1 MKKKLYRSMC
11 TVACGTILLTAV
23 VSLLIFYGLIETQIK
38 ETIRNE
44 CYLVAA
50 GLNDTADEKAYFDEL
65 AKPLPET
72 GRLSVIA
79 ADGIVLYDSVADS
92 SSMENHADRDEI
104 KEALESGEGTAQRR
118 SFTLGQSTYYCAVRL
133 QNGNVIRVGY
143 YAESFFSMLFSVF
156 PAVLLLM
163 LLVMAVSLILS
174 HRVTKQIVKP
184 VTKAADR
191 LDLAGTESPY
201 EELTPFFQKIRTQ
214 HEEITAH
221 METIREEQKTLRLI
235 MENMSEGLILLAA
248 DQHILMHNRSAEELL
263 DAPDCDYTGQP
274 FVALAREAALN
285 DAVRKAINGE
295 SSAVTL
301 ESSDRIIR
309 CYVSS
314 VTDRGVL
321 NGVLLF
327 LLDETAQYRAEQIRS
342 EFSANVSHELKT
354 PLTSISGFAEL
365 LKNGMAGEAEVP
377 AFARTIY
384 DEAQR
389 LLALIGDIMRL
400 SRIEE
405 QDSKPSDRVNLLTM
419 ARGVCASLRKEAD
432 KRQVTISCKGS
443 DQIVNGDF
451 GMLRE
456 LVQNLCEN
464 AVRYNRPGGTVT
476 VTVGRAKSRV
486 SLSVA
491 DTGIG
496 IAKEDQTRVFER
508 FYRVDKSRSRETG
521 GTGLGLS
528 IVKHIVEYHGGEI
541 MLESEQ
547 GRGTTVTVLLS

>member
-11 TVACGTILLTAV
+11 IVACGTILLTTI
-23 VSLLIFYGLIETQIK
+23 VSLLIFYNLIEAQIK

-44 CYLVAA
+44 CYLIAA

-65 AKPLPET
+65 ARPLPET

-79 ADGIVLYDSVADS
+79 ADGTVLYDSIADS
-92 SSMENHADRDEI
+92 ADMENHAGRDEI
-104 KEALESGEGTAQRR
+104 REALKSGEGTAQRR

-143 YAESFFSMLFSVF
+143 YAESFFSMLFSIF

-163 LLVMAVSLILS
+163 LLVIAVSLILS
-174 HRVTKQIVKP
+174 HRVTEQIVKP
-184 VTKAADR
+184 VTEAADR

-201 EELTPFFQKIRTQ
+201 EELTPFFQKIRAQ
-214 HEEITAH
+214 HEEITVH
-221 METIREEQKTLRLI
+221 METIRADQKTLRLI
-235 MENMSEGLILLAA
+235 MENMGEGLILLSA
-248 DQHILMHNRSAEELL
+248 DQRILMHNHSAEELL
-263 DAPDCDYTGQP
+263 GAPDCDYAGQP
-274 FVALAREAALN
+274 FVALTRREELN
-285 DAVRKAINGE
+285 NAVRKALCGE
-295 SSAVTL
+295 SSAVNV
-301 ESSDRIIR
+301 ERSDRIIR
-309 CYVSS
+309 CYVSP
-314 VTDRGVL
+314 VTDHGML

-342 EFSANVSHELKT
+342 EFSSNVSHELKT

-377 AFARTIY
+377 VFAQTIY

-405 QDSKPSDRVNLLTM
+405 QDLKAADRVNLLTI
-419 ARGVCASLRKEAD
+419 AKGVCASLKKETD
-432 KRQVTISCKGS
+432 KRQVTVSCRGS

-464 AVRYNRPGGTVT
+464 AVRYNRPGGTVA
-476 VTVGRAKSRV
+476 VTVGSMDGRV

-491 DTGIG
+491 DTGVG
-496 IAKEDQTRVFER
+496 IAQKDQERVFER
-508 FYRVDKSRSRETG
+508 FYRVDKSRSKETG

-528 IVKHIVEYHGGEI
+528 IVKHIVEFHGGEI
-541 MLESEQ
+541 MLESEL
-547 GRGTTVTVLLS
+547 GKGTTVIVLL

>member
-11 TVACGTILLTAV
+11 AVACGTIFLTAL
-23 VSLLIFYGLIETQIK
+23 VSLLVCYGLIETQIK
-38 ETIRNE
+38 ETIHNE

-50 GLNDTADEKAYFDEL
+50 GLNDTADEEAYFEEL

-79 ADGIVLYDSVADS
+79 PDGTVMYDSVADEAA
-92 SSMENHADRDEI
+92 MENHADREEF
-104 KEALESGEGTAQRR
+104 KEALSTGEGEAQRR

-133 QNGNVIRVGY
+133 NNGSVVRVAY
-143 YAESFFSMLFSVF
+143 YAESFFSMFFSIL
-156 PAVLLLM
+156 PAILLLI
-163 LLVMAVSLILS
+163 LVVIAVSLLLS
-174 HRVTKQIVKP
+174 HRVTEEIVKP

-191 LDLAGTESPY
+191 LDLNGTDSPY
-201 EELTPFFQKIRTQ
+201 EELTPFFQKIHAQ
-214 HEEITAH
+214 HEEIRAH
-221 METIREEQKTLRLI
+221 METIREDQKTLRLI

-248 DQHILMHNRSAEELL
+248 DQRILMHNHSAEELL
-263 DAPDCDYTGQP
+263 DAPACDYSGQP
-274 FVALAREAALN
+274 FVALARNAVLHDAVNSALN
-285 DAVRKAINGE
+285 GK
-295 SSAVTL
+295 SSAVNID
-301 ESSDRIIR
+301 SRDRIVR
-309 CYVSS
+309 CYISP
-314 VTDRGVL
+314 VTDHGAL

-327 LLDETAQYRAEQIRS
+327 LLDETAQYRAEQIRA

-365 LKNGMAGEAEVP
+365 LKNGMVDAAQVP
-377 AFARTIY
+377 EFAQTIY

-389 LLALIGDIMRL
+389 LLVLIGDIMRL

-405 QDSKPSDRVNLLTM
+405 QEGKLADRVNLLTM
-419 ARGVCASLRKEAD
+419 AKGVCASMKQEAEEH
-432 KRQVTISCKGS
+432 QVTLSCGGT

-456 LVQNLCEN
+456 LIQNLCQN
-464 AVRYNRPGGTVT
+464 AVRYNRAGGKVAVT
-476 VTVGRAKSRV
+476 VANTDGRV
-486 SLSVA
+486 SLTVA

-496 IAKEDQTRVFER
+496 IAKEDQGRVFER
-508 FYRVDKSRSRETG
+508 FYRVDKSRSKDTG

-541 MLESEQ
+541 SLESEP
-547 GRGTTVTVLLS
+547 GKGTVITVLL

>member
-1 MKKKLYRSMC
+1 MKKKLYRSMW
-11 TVACGTILLTAV
+11 VIACGTILLTTV
-23 VSLLIFYGLIETQIK
+23 VSLLLSYGLIEAQIK

-50 GLNDTADEKAYFDEL
+50 GLNDTADEKAYFEEL

-72 GRLSVIA
+72 GRLSVVA
-79 ADGIVLYDSVADS
+79 ADGTVLYDSVADAAN
-92 SSMENHADRDEI
+92 MENHADREEI
-104 KEALESGEGTAQRR
+104 QEALESGEGTAQRR

-133 QNGNVIRVGY
+133 KNGNVIRVGY
-143 YAESFFSMLFSVF
+143 YAESFFSMFFSIL

-163 LLVMAVSLILS
+163 LLVIAVSLILS
-174 HRVTKQIVKP
+174 RRVTEQIVKP
-184 VTKAADR
+184 VTEAADR

-201 EELTPFFQKIRTQ
+201 EELMPFFQKIRAQ

-221 METIREEQKTLRLI
+221 METIRADQKTLRLI
-235 MENMSEGLILLAA
+235 IENMSEGLILLAA
-248 DQHILMHNRSAEELL
+248 DQRILMHNHSAEELL
-263 DAPDCDYTGQP
+263 NAPDCGYIGQP
-274 FVALAREAALN
+274 FVALARSAALN
-285 DAVRKAINGE
+285 DAVKEALSGQ
-295 SSAVTL
+295 SSAVNI
-301 ESSDRIIR
+301 ENRDRMIR
-309 CYVSS
+309 CYVSP
-314 VTDRGVL
+314 VTDHGAL

-365 LKNGMAGEAEVP
+365 LKNKMVGEEQMP
-377 AFARTIY
+377 AFAQTIY

-389 LLALIGDIMRL
+389 LLTLIGDIMRL

-405 QDSKPSDRVNLLTM
+405 QGTKPSDRVNLLTM
-419 ARGVCASLRKEAD
+419 AKGVCASLKKEAASH
-432 KRQVTISCKGS
+432 QVTVSCTGS

-456 LVQNLCEN
+456 LIQNLCEN

-476 VTVGRAKSRV
+476 VTVGNADGRV
-486 SLSVA
+486 VLSVA

-496 IAKEDQTRVFER
+496 IAKEDQARVFER
-508 FYRVDKSRSRETG
+508 FYRVDKSRSKETG

-528 IVKHIVEYHGGEI
+528 IVKHIVEFHSGEI
-541 MLESEQ
+541 SLESEP
-547 GRGTTVTVLLS
+547 GKGTVITILL